1 MSAGSDDSYGAF
13 GCSGSTSTEEA
24 NGQTA
29 TLNRERRAPIAQLR
43 LNVEPVN
50 LASAGRA
57 IEVGDLNELRAR
69 QGVESRGRVHVR
81 GGRPSRVQPFER
93 VVRDGCG
100 AVDWE

>member
-13 GCSGSTSTEEA
+13 GCSGSRSTEEA
-24 NGQTA
+24 DGQTA

-50 LASAGRA
+50 LASGGRA
-57 IEVGDLNELRAR
+57 IEVGDLHELRAR
-69 QGVESRGRVHVR
+69 QSVEPKGRVR
-81 GGRPSRVQPFER
+81 APRGRPSRVQPFEQ